1 MPNPQRLVIIGGVA
15 GGATAAARARRL
27 SENARIVVLE
37 RGPYVSFANCG
48 LPYHIGGEIAERG
61 KLLLQTPQGLKARY
75 GLEVRVRHEALSIDR
90 AKKEVVVRDLES
102 DRTYREGYDR
112 LILSTGAAPIR
123 PPLPGIDHPR
133 IFTLRSVPDTDAI
146 KQAVDSGAR
155 TAVVVGGGFIGLEM
169 AENLRRRGLSV
180 HLVEMLDQVLPPLDR
195 EMAAALHQTLALHGV
210 QLHLGA
216 AVEAF
221 GEEGGRVSARLKN
234 GETLT
239 ADLVV
244 LAIGVRPESKLAEE
258 AGLAVGERG
267 AILVD
272 EHMRTTDPDI
282 YAVGDAVAVKD
293 AVTGTPVLIPLA
305 GPANR
310 QARIA
315 ADHIFGRDSRYRGT
329 QGTSIVR
336 VFDLTAAITGASEKT
351 LRRAGLDFAKV
362 YLHPAQHVGYYPG
375 AEAMHLK
382 LLFGPGDGRLLGAQI
397 TGRDGVDKRID
408 VLATAIQAGF
418 TVYDLEEAEL
428 AYSPQYGAAKDP
440 VNMAGFIAA
449 NLLRGDVR
457 LAYADEPLGDAV
469 LLDVRE
475 PGEHQAGAIPGSRLI
490 PLGELRARH
499 EELPRGRRIVAY
511 CAVGMR
517 GYVAARLLSQLGYDV
532 ANLSGGY
539 RTWRMFHPDQP
550 VGAAA
555 GNASGGC
562 GEAGGGCPSPAERP
576 AERLAERPAAPR
588 PRESATSEGM
598 VPSRNRMSPPGSTPP
613 AAARATTLDVRGQQ
627 CPGPIVAMKQAVD
640 RLGEGEVLEV
650 LSTDGGFCADVPAWC
665 RQTGHELLGVEAR
678 DGQYVAKI
686 RKRAAASGE
695 PRVSAAFAAPAAR
708 DRTIV
713 VFSNDLDRVLAA
725 FVIANGAAAM
735 GRKVT
740 LFFTFWGLNAL
751 RRKPPRPVAK
761 SLVDRMFGWMMP
773 RGPEQLKLSKMH
785 MAGLGTAM
793 MKQVMRRKSVASLPE
808 LMETARRNGV
818 RLVACSMSM
827 DVMGIRR
834 EELIDGVDIGG
845 VGAYL
850 SAADEANVNLF
861 I

>member
-1 MPNPQRLVIIGGVA
+1 MSNPQRLVIIGGVA

-27 SENARIVVLE
+27 SESARIVVLE

-61 KLLLQTPQGLKARY
+61 KLLLQTPKGLKARY
-75 GLEVRVRHEALSIDR
+75 GLDVRVRHEALSIDR
-90 AKKEVVVRDLES
+90 TKKEVVVRDLES
-102 DRTYREGYDR
+102 DRTYRESYDI

-146 KQAVDSGAR
+146 KKAVDDSAR

-180 HLVEMLDQVLPPLDR
+180 HLVEMLDQVMPPLDR
-195 EMAAALHQTLALHGV
+195 EMATALHQTLALHGV

-221 GEEGGRVSARLKN
+221 GDEGGRVSAKLKS

-258 AGLAVGERG
+258 AGLAIGERG
-267 AILVD
+267 AIVVD
-272 EHMRTTDPDI
+272 PHLRTTDPDI
-282 YAVGDAVAVKD
+282 YAVGDAVAIQD
-293 AVTGTPVLIPLA
+293 TVTGRPVLIPLA

-336 VFDLTAAITGASEKT
+336 VFDLTAAMTGASEKT

-375 AEAMHLK
+375 SEAMHLK
-382 LLFGPGDGRLLGAQI
+382 LLFRPGDGRVLGAQI

-408 VLATAIQAGF
+408 VLAMAIQAGF

-440 VNMAGFIAA
+440 VNMAGFVAA
-449 NLLRGDVR
+449 NLLRGDVQ
-457 LAYADEPLGDAV
+457 LAYAEEPLGDAV

-499 EELPRGRRIVAY
+499 EELPWGRRIVAY

-517 GYVAARLLSQLGYDV
+517 GYVAARLLTQLGYDV

-550 VGAAA
+550 AGASAGGAGGGAAVV
-555 GNASGGC
+555 SGGC
-562 GEAGGGCPSPAERP
+562 GEAGGGCAAPV
-576 AERLAERPAAPR
+576 ERPAAASPLA
-588 PRESATSEGM
+588 SVLSEGM
-598 VPSRNRMSPPGSTPP
+598 AQSRNGMSPAGSAPP
-613 AAARATTLDVRGQQ
+613 APIKATTLDVRGQQ
-627 CPGPIVAMKQAVD
+627 CPGPILAMKQAVD
-640 RLGEGEVLEV
+640 RLGEGALLEV

-665 RQTGHELLGVEAR
+665 RQTGHELLGVAAR
-678 DGQYVAKI
+678 EGYYVATI
-686 RKRAAASGE
+686 RKRTAPSGDARVAAAS
-695 PRVSAAFAAPAAR
+695 SAPAAR
-708 DRTIV
+708 DGTIV

-725 FVIANGAAAM
+725 FVIANGTAAM

-751 RRKPPRPVAK
+751 RRKPPQPVYK

-773 RGPEQLKLSKMH
+773 RGPEKLKLSKMH
-785 MAGLGTAM
+785 MAGMGTAM
-793 MKQVMRRKSVASLPE
+793 MKQVMRQKNIASLPE
-808 LMETARRNGV
+808 LMRTARQSGV

-850 SAADEANVNLF
+850 NAADEANVNLF